1 MIHVHTVCRTDKNF
15 NDIAK
20 TIEPLITTTKIYEN
34 TTKNTLKQINQR
46 NNVVPKKITPLLLF
60 FYELSPTSDL
70 FFFETA
76 PVASIT
82 VLLFEH
88 LVCEREMQE
97 DISQDLV
104 LFHESRLRGL
114 RPQWY
119 VVNVLMIDFG
129 IDWLFCFLFRSLL
142 HNHRWLTV

>member
-1 MIHVHTVCRTDKNF
+1 
-15 NDIAK
+15 
-20 TIEPLITTTKIYEN
+20 
-34 TTKNTLKQINQR
+34 
-46 NNVVPKKITPLLLF
+46 
-60 FYELSPTSDL
+60 
-70 FFFETA
+70 
-76 PVASIT
+76 
-82 VLLFEH
+82 
-88 LVCEREMQE
+88 MQE